1 MKSWSHSFVNSPVFL
16 TSLCKVIASQ
26 DMVVF
31 FPCEIQFNFS
41 KGSLFTGQLTWKL
54 VTERQLSF
62 LFTATVNLKK
72 EIGET
77 AFGSEGRY
85 SGERSSN
92 ICQLRGCCALA
103 NTHVSMLS
111 PSKTVCTGRQPIR
124 GCFAKYLL
132 VRNLFFSTLAKSRT
146 SSPDVV

>member
-16 TSLCKVIASQ
+16 TSLCKVIGSQ

-31 FPCEIQFNFS
+31 FPCEIQFNFL

-54 VTERQLSF
+54 VTERQLAF

-77 AFGSEGRY
+77 
-85 SGERSSN
+85 
-92 ICQLRGCCALA
+92 
-103 NTHVSMLS
+103 
-111 PSKTVCTGRQPIR
+111 VCIWE
-124 GCFAKYLL
+124 
-132 VRNLFFSTLAKSRT
+132 
-146 SSPDVV
+146 